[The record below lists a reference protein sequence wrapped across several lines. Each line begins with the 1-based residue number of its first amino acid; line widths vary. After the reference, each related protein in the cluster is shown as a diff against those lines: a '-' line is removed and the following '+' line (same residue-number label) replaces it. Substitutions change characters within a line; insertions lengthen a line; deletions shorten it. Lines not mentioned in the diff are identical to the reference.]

1 MPFLPDLFKKISASI
16 FSLILVC
23 FILPFRTISSG
34 NSFIQTYNGIQTATG
49 NMIASLSL
57 ISAIV
62 GLAIVL
68 LLKNQE
74 QKYLISAIS
83 SGIGICSLLWIESR
97 THGAEINNMAVTYH
111 LGFWL
116 ALLFYLLATGVN
128 GYQYVKERKW

>member
-1 MPFLPDLFKKISASI
+1 MKSRYASKLIFFPLMPFLPDLFKKISASI

-57 ISAIV
+57 ISAVV

-68 LLKNQE
+68 LLKN
-74 QKYLISAIS
+74 
-83 SGIGICSLLWIESR
+83 
-97 THGAEINNMAVTYH
+97 
-111 LGFWL
+111 
-116 ALLFYLLATGVN
+116 
-128 GYQYVKERKW
+128 